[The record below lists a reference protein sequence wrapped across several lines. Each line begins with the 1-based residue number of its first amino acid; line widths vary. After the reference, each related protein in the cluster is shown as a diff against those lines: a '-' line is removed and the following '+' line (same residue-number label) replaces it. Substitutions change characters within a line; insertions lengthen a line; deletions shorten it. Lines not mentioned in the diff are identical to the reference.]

1 MQRLKALDELTP
13 ADLWREVPCDDE
25 GFWSDARERQ
35 LHLVKTLIEE
45 ALEEEMTLLQG
56 AGRYR
61 RTEDRHGHRNGFYV
75 LAVWMLMAFGWN
87 IYVAWVLIAEVSQ

>member
-1 MQRLKALDELTP
+1 
-13 ADLWREVPCDDE
+13 
-25 GFWSDARERQ
+25 
-35 LHLVKTLIEE
+35 
-45 ALEEEMTLLQG
+45 MTLLRG

-87 IYVAWVLIAEVSQ
+87 IYVAWFLIAEVSE